1 MTSGFNTPS
10 RTFTVRKLVC
20 PLMLAAMAVACQK
33 PTTTPAATT
42 AAAADAK
49 AAAPAAPPKPVP
61 AVLPEVIADCNGDK
75 IAKAEFENALRA
87 VEQRAGGQIPPEK
100 RDEVYRGVL
109 DDLVAYRLLKQEV
122 KTRNLTIN
130 DTDVDA
136 RIAALKQQAG
146 GDANFKAALQAQQMT
161 EAKLRDD
168 ARTDLMVAKLVEEE
182 VNQKILVK
190 PTDIAAFYEK
200 NPDRFKQGESV
211 RASHILVVVPPQST
225 DAQRAA
231 LKARAEAALKAAKSG
246 GDFARLARQYSNDA
260 SAQRGGDLG
269 FFPRGQMVPS
279 FEAAAFS
286 LGVGQVSD
294 LVETQFGYH
303 IIKVTEKRPARI
315 VPFVEAAAQ
324 IEQFLEQEQRQQK
337 GKALV
342 DAIKAKGKV
351 EIFI

>member
-1 MTSGFNTPS
+1 
-10 RTFTVRKLVC
+10 
-20 PLMLAAMAVACQK
+20 MLAAWAVACQK
-33 PTTTPAATT
+33 PATTPAASQP
-42 AAAADAK
+42 AAASAT
-49 AAAPAAPPKPVP
+49 APAKPAPKPVP
-61 AVLPEVIADCNGDK
+61 AVLPEVIADCNGDR
-75 IAKAEFENALRA
+75 IPKAEFENAVRA

-100 RDEVYRGVL
+100 RDEIYRGVL

-122 KTRNLTIN
+122 KARNLTVA

-136 RIAALKQQAG
+136 RIAAFKQQAG
-146 GDANFKAALQAQQMT
+146 SDANFKAALQAQQMT
-161 EAKLRDD
+161 EAKLRED
-168 ARTDLMVAKLVEEE
+168 ARTDLMVGKLLDQE

-200 NPDRFKQGESV
+200 NPDRFKQGETL
-211 RASHILVVVPPQST
+211 RASHILVGVPAQAT

-231 LKARAEAALKAAKSG
+231 IKARAEAALKAVKAG
-246 GDFARLARQYSNDA
+246 GDFGKLARQYSNDS

-269 FFPRGQMVPS
+269 FFPRGQMVPA
-279 FEAAAFS
+279 FEAAAFA
-286 LGVGQVSD
+286 LAVGQVSD
-294 LVETQFGYH
+294 LVETQYGYH
-303 IIKVTEKRPARI
+303 IIKATEKRPARV
-315 VPFVEAAAQ
+315 VPFAEVAGQ